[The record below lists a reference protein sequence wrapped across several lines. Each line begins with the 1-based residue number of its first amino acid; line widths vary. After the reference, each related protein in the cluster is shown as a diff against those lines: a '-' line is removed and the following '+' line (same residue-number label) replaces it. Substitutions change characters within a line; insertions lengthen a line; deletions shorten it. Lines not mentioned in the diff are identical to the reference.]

1 MADAITLSIADRIAT
16 VTLNRPEAMNT
27 LDQAGAN
34 RWFEIAS
41 EVTASAEVDA
51 VILRAEGRAFCAGG
65 DLAAMAD
72 LGYDGAA
79 LTTLADTIHAGM
91 RVWRDGSVPIVAAVQ
106 GAVAGGGLGLML
118 AADLIV
124 ASDRAKF
131 FSRYANVGL
140 TPDCGTTTFLTESI
154 GVRRTLAFTLTDLGL
169 DAATALDWGLIT
181 EVAAPDLVEARVAE
195 IAASWTGGASAA
207 FGQARRLVRTAPT
220 RSLVD
225 NLDDEAKTI
234 GRAIETDDA
243 RARINT
249 FLGRSPA

>member
-1 MADAITLSIADRIAT
+1 MAEAITLSIADRIAT

-34 RWFEIAS
+34 RWLEVAT
-41 EVTASAEVDA
+41 EVTGSEQVSAVL
-51 VILRAEGRAFCAGG
+51 LRAEGRAFCAGG
-65 DLAAMAD
+65 DLGAMAD

-79 LTTLADTIHAGM
+79 LTTLADTIHEGM
-91 RVWRDGSVPIVAAVQ
+91 RVFRDGSVPIVAAVQ

-140 TPDCGTTTFLTESI
+140 TPDCGTSTFLTESI
-154 GVRRTLAFTLTDLGL
+154 GVRRTLAFTLSDLGL

-181 EVAAPDLVEARVAE
+181 EIAAPEAVEARARE
-195 IAASWTGGASAA
+195 IAAGWASGPAHA
-207 FGQARRLVRTAPT
+207 YGQARRLVRAAPT
-220 RSLVD
+220 RSFTE
-225 NLDDEAKTI
+225 NLADEARTI
-234 GRAIETDDA
+234 GAAIETDDA
-243 RARINT
+243 RARIAA
-249 FLGRSPA
+249 FLGRA